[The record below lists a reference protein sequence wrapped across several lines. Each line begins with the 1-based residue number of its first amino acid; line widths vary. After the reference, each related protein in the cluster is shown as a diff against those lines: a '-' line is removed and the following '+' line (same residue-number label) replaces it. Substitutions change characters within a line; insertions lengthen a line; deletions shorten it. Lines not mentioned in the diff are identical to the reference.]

1 MRIAIRTVVFHTL
14 CILVFAFI
22 YSAYSDDF
30 RSLSNYNTENNN
42 NNNNNNNRIKKERSF
57 LDFLLFST
65 TIQAGVGIS
74 EFFPSTSL
82 TKMFL
87 ITQQIIMIST
97 HVFTLYFLTL

>member
-1 MRIAIRTVVFHTL
+1 MRIAIRTVIFHTL
-14 CILVFAFI
+14 CILVFSFI
-22 YSAYSDDF
+22 YASYSADF
-30 RSLSNYNTENNN
+30 KSLSNYKYNDNNN
-42 NNNNNNNRIKKERSF
+42 NNIIKRERSYI
-57 LDFLLFST
+57 DFLLFST

-82 TKMFL
+82 TKMIL

>member
-1 MRIAIRTVVFHTL
+1 MRIAIRTVIFHTL

-22 YSAYSDDF
+22 YSAYADDF
-30 RSLSNYNTENNN
+30 KSLSNYKYND
-42 NNNNNNNRIKKERSF
+42 NNNRNPNIVNQKRSF

-74 EFFPSTSL
+74 EFFPSSVF
-82 TKMFL
+82 TKTIL
-87 ITQQIIMIST
+87 ITQQIVMIST